1 MYIVGFILG
10 ILILA
15 VILAGVV
22 LPGLYDP
29 LMPASRRDEGS
40 EETVP
45 CELRK
50 TADVAEAV
58 GSGDGVVTM
67 VEDGGE
73 AGLVE
78 SPSADKS
85 SGHDQD
91 GKHVVIQGK

>member
-1 MYIVGFILG
+1 MGFILG
-10 ILILA
+10 ILILV

-29 LMPASRRDEGS
+29 LIPASRRDEGS

-50 TADVAEAV
+50 SAGAAE
-58 GSGDGVVTM
+58 SGDGVVTM

-78 SPSADKS
+78 SQSADKS

-91 GKHVVIQGK
+91 GKHVVLQGK